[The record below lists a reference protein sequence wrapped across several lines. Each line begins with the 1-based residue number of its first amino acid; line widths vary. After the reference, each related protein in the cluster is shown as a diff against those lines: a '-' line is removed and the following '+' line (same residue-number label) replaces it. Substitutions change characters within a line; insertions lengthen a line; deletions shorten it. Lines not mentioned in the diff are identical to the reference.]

1 MPVTVFSVLRLI
13 SNIMKDIF
21 AFQILRSDLNS
32 KIFDDLLAFTNTCQK
47 TCFHDDQGHKDSFVT
62 EISTAALVTG

>member
-1 MPVTVFSVLRLI
+1 
-13 SNIMKDIF
+13 MKDIF

-47 TCFHDDQGHKDSFVT
+47 NFSFDDDQGHKDSFVA
-62 EISTAALVTG
+62 EIPTAALVTG